1 MLRFGATLVSTL
13 GSQRSTKGSAMTGAE
28 SCMPG
33 SDSALVSAVGGE
45 RSTEVTGASATTV
58 PALFHSPPISSARAA
73 MPIRTIGTKLYLAI
87 RSLSKL
93 PAPSPGRL
101 IPKSPDS
108 SFHTQEEQEKNA
120 PNQGLVCL
128 PWHIAS
134 VKANISR
141 LNEKLEPTKPFL
153 AGAATACPRIQF

>member
-1 MLRFGATLVSTL
+1 MLRFGSTLVSTL
-13 GSQRSTKGSAMTGAE
+13 GSQRSTKGSATTGAE

-33 SDSALVSAVGGE
+33 SDSALVSAAGDE

-58 PALFHSPPISSARAA
+58 PALFHSPMPISSARAA
-73 MPIRTIGTKLYLAI
+73 MPIRTIGTQLYLAI
-87 RSLSKL
+87 RPLSKL

-101 IPKSPDS
+101 IPKSRDS

-120 PNQGLVCL
+120 SNQSLVCL

-134 VKANISR
+134 VKADIS
-141 LNEKLEPTKPFL
+141 LNKKLGAMKPFL
-153 AGAATACPRIQF
+153 AGAAIACPRIQF